1 MTAVIQKQTT
11 VKMTE
16 FPFQL
21 SINCVLPEKKTISLS
36 CTALLRSV
44 KNRRYVYDALW
55 NERNVIAKVFT
66 HKFNGW
72 RHVIREW
79 KGLNALANRKIN
91 VPDPLFLG
99 KTKKGDWVV
108 VIEKINDS
116 NTVLEIFNY
125 TQNQEKKIELLLLMC
140 RELAIQHK
148 AGVLQKDFHLENF
161 IQANGKIYTLDP
173 GQMKFFTQEVPKDKS
188 ISNLAMLM
196 LYLQDNNKISRD
208 IICGEYFK
216 LRNWKYT
223 NQEEYPIQ
231 KQIELQRKKGI
242 KRGLKKC
249 LRTSKRVF
257 RIKKDGITAVF
268 DKTFCDETETL
279 DFINQI
285 DKLMS
290 EGKILKDGNTCYV
303 SHLIW
308 NNKNIVIKRY
318 NHKNL
323 LYSLCHSVIT
333 SRARKVWL
341 LTQRLVM
348 LGIHT
353 PKPLAYIE
361 RRKGFILWNS
371 YIVTEYVDGR
381 NLYYVFNDESLPD
394 NERAVITKQ
403 IEKLLQKLW
412 SHRITHGDLKHSNII
427 ITQNGPALT
436 DLDQMKVHIFSL
448 LFKRRQAKDA
458 ERINRKY

>member
-1 MTAVIQKQTT
+1 MTASIQGQTT
-11 VKMTE
+11 EKMNE

-21 SINCVLPEKKTISLS
+21 LINCVSPEKKTISLS

-55 NERNVIAKVFT
+55 NEKNVIAKVFT

-99 KTKKGDWVV
+99 KTEKGDWVV
-108 VIEKINDS
+108 VTEKINDS

-125 TQNQEKKIELLLLMC
+125 TQNSEKKLKLLLMIC
-140 RELAIQHK
+140 GELAIQHK
-148 AGVLQKDFHLENF
+148 SGVLQKDFHLENF

-188 ISNLAMLM
+188 ILNLAMLM
-196 LYLQDNNKISRD
+196 LYLHDDDKTSRD
-208 IICGEYFK
+208 ILCGEYFK

-223 NQEEYPIQ
+223 NREEYLIQ
-231 KQIELQRKKGI
+231 KQIKMQREKGI
-242 KRGLKKC
+242 ERGLKKC
-249 LRTSKRVF
+249 LRTSKRFF
-257 RIKKDGITAVF
+257 RIKKDGTTAVF
-268 DKTFCDETETL
+268 DKTFCNETETP

-285 DKLMS
+285 DNLML

-303 SHLIW
+303 SHLAW
-308 NNKNIVIKRY
+308 NNNNIVIKRY

-323 LYSLCHSVIT
+323 LYSLCHSFIN

-341 LTQRLVM
+341 LTQRLLM

-371 YIVTEYVDGR
+371 YIVTEYVEGR
-381 NLYYVFNDESLPD
+381 NFYYVFNDKSLTD
-394 NERAVITKQ
+394 NEQTVITKQ
-403 IEKLLQKLW
+403 IEKLLEILW
-412 SHRITHGDLKHSNII
+412 SHHITHGDLKHSNII
-427 ITQNGPALT
+427 ITQKGPALT

-448 LFKRRQAKDA
+448 FFKRRQAKDA
-458 ERINRKY
+458 ERINRKN

>member
-1 MTAVIQKQTT
+1 MTAVIQGKTT
-11 VKMTE
+11 EKMDK

-21 SINCVLPEKKTISLS
+21 SINCISPEKNTISLS

-44 KNRRYVYDALW
+44 KNRRCVYDALW
-55 NERNVIAKVFT
+55 KERNVIVKVFT
-66 HKFNGW
+66 HKLSGW

-79 KGLNALANRKIN
+79 KGLNTLVNRKIN

-99 KTKKGDWVV
+99 KTEKGDWVV
-108 VIEKINDS
+108 VTEKINDS

-125 TQNQEKKIELLLLMC
+125 TQNPEKKLELLLLMC

-196 LYLQDNNKISRD
+196 LYLQDNDKISRD

-216 LRNWKYT
+216 LRRWKYT

-257 RIKKDGITAVF
+257 RIKKDGITDISVKLF
-268 DKTFCDETETL
+268 TE
-279 DFINQI
+279 FQ
-285 DKLMS
+285 
-290 EGKILKDGNTCYV
+290 
-303 SHLIW
+303 W
-308 NNKNIVIKRY
+308 NNNNIVIKRY

-348 LGIHT
+348 LRIHT

-371 YIVTEYVDGR
+371 YIVTEYADGR
-381 NLYYVFNDESLPD
+381 NLYCVFNDKSLSD
-394 NERAVITKQ
+394 NERTLITKQ
-403 IEKLLQKLW
+403 IEKLLEKLW
-412 SHRITHGDLKHSNII
+412 SHHITHGDLKHSNII
-427 ITQNGPALT
+427 ITPNGPTLT

-458 ERINRKY
+458 ERINRKN